1 MSSMATQIVD
11 HIGHAAAPV
20 AVAELY
26 ALIEGKRHS
35 IRARVHEAT
44 TAGHI
49 QRLGRGLYICP
60 GTQMGAVADS
70 RQALKELVAAGA
82 KFSHI
87 VLDLPYESRG
97 TKGGNRHISRF
108 STITPLEFDALCM
121 DVRQL
126 LKDDTSTALFI
137 FSTGKSSASSR
148 KAYQAAIERNLKP
161 AGFGEYTKTDRSG
174 RPVQMLGRPI
184 PNEGIWLYSRS
195 GRLPFGMAS
204 IALDIAA
211 VRPPVGGYP
220 TEKSVALMASVIDRV
235 TVAGDLVLD
244 PFGGS
249 GSTAETC
256 ALLGRSSL
264 SLDIAH
270 NPVAYREGRGVVL

>member
-1 MSSMATQIVD
+1 MATQIVD

-26 ALIEGKRHS
+26 VAIEGKRHS
-35 IRARVHEAT
+35 IRARLHEAT
-44 TAGHI
+44 VAGRI
-49 QRLGRGLYICP
+49 ERMGRGLYICP
-60 GTQMGAVADS
+60 GAQVGAVGDS

-108 STITPLEFDALCM
+108 ATISPLEFDALCM
-121 DVRQL
+121 DVSRL

-137 FSTGKSSASSR
+137 FSTGKSSAPCR
-148 KAYQAAIERNLKP
+148 EAYQAAIERHLQP
-161 AGFGEYTKTDRSG
+161 AGFGQYTKTDRAG
-174 RPVQMLGRPI
+174 KPVQMLGRVI
-184 PNEGIWLYSRS
+184 PNEGLWLYSRS
-195 GRLPFGMAS
+195 GQLPFGMEA
-204 IALDIAA
+204 IDLDIAA
-211 VRPPVGGYP
+211 VRPPVTGYP
-220 TEKSVALMASVIDRV
+220 TEKPVALMASVIDQV
-235 TVAGDLVLD
+235 TKAGDLVLD

-264 SLDIAH
+264 SIDIAH
-270 NPVAYREGRGVVL
+270 NPVSFREGRGVAL